1 MRYVDAS
8 TGELMPFEF
17 GRCDREQTC
26 RYWSK
31 PTPSEHG
38 SKSIHFAPMKM
49 PPPPPPSYLSGEVM
63 AANVTHG
70 HRSTFARCLKEW
82 FGSDMAADAVKRYRL
97 GASKYWPG
105 ATIFWQVDIRGRVRG
120 GKVMQFDAK
129 GNRVTVPAN
138 RVTWVHFVLK
148 LEGYNLR
155 QCYFGE
161 HLLTERPNAPV
172 AIVESE
178 KTAIIASIEY
188 PVFVWIATGGKYG
201 CKWKTDS
208 TVNTPLRGR
217 TVTLFPDLGAFEDW
231 QKLAQRLRDAGSQVQ
246 VSDLLEKHAS
256 EVDKAKGLDL
266 ADYVLRMK
274 SASETPK
281 DTAMMP
287 STQPKPTP
295 KPDPNDWSQLD
306 RPAPL

>member
-1 MRYVDAS
+1 
-8 TGELMPFEF
+8 
-17 GRCDREQTC
+17 
-26 RYWSK
+26 
-31 PTPSEHG
+31 
-38 SKSIHFAPMKM
+38 
-49 PPPPPPSYLSGEVM
+49 M